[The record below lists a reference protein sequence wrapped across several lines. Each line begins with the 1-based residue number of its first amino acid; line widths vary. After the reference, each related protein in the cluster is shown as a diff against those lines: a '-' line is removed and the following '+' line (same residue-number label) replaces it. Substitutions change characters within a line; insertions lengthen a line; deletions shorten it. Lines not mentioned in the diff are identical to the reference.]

1 MPWME
6 SSSLSPTCAD
16 ATRDCQCLKN
26 NPQKKLNKHARCMM
40 AVVMVQCYQQYI
52 NQQWPGV
59 SARATPSCWILPFRG
74 ASPQSSRGSYVSPGA
89 QRGHE
94 IPDTGSGTQPGQR
107 QHWHL
112 FQLES
117 SKNRMRPVTPQYA
130 ISFMRPASHHNAQ
143 QRTWGRQFTTTV
155 TLRST
160 WYSVTILPG
169 RPNPWLTIMRN
180 LKRIP

>member
-26 NPQKKLNKHARCMM
+26 NPQKKLNKTRSLYDGGRDGPMLP
-40 AVVMVQCYQQYI
+40 VDI

-59 SARATPSCWILPFRG
+59 SARATPSCWILPFRE

-107 QHWHL
+107 QRWHL

-130 ISFMRPASHHNAQ
+130 MSFMRPASHHNAQ
-143 QRTWGRQFTTTV
+143 QRTWDGSSQPL
-155 TLRST
+155 LR
-160 WYSVTILPG
+160 YGVPG
-169 RPNPWLTIMRN
+169 TP
-180 LKRIP
+180 